1 MVGSGSVF
9 QLSSQNFLVDSVG
22 DEDELLSPETGKAP
36 SEMRQ
41 TVGES
46 GVRFCVF
53 FNQTFSA

>member
-9 QLSSQNFLVDSVG
+9 QLSPQNFLVDWVG

-36 SEMRQ
+36 SEMQQ

-46 GVRFCVF
+46 VRFCVF